1 MRWAKRAGIA
11 AIVLALLAALLA
23 WVADTDIGHRAI
35 LDRLAALSPKSGLKI
50 RIGRI
55 EGSIYGKATLRDVR
69 LSDPQGLFLSAN
81 EARLD
86 WRPWRWVTANALDI
100 NSLTIPQA
108 TLHRLPKLNPGD
120 PDAPILP
127 VFDIRIGQL
136 TVERLRIAKGI
147 AGAARIGRLS
157 GKADIRDGRAMVQL
171 AALAEGGDR
180 LALVLDAAPDRD
192 RFDIDTQLSAPA
204 GGVIGAM
211 LGTAKPVSVSV
222 RGDGSWSQ
230 WQGSGV
236 AIVAGKRIADLALTA
251 NKGVFGL
258 DGRLALA
265 SITKGRVQRLAG
277 PLIRVRGD
285 ATLADRRLDHNLRLV
300 SDALAVEARGIADLG
315 TNRFDNELIGVRLRD
330 PSALFANMRGRDVEL
345 KLRLNGAFR
354 NAAFDYLLT
363 SPQVFFDRT
372 GIEGVRASGQG
383 RLGGSPVSIPV
394 KLTARRVTGVG
405 DVAGGILANLS
416 VTGVLRASSSLI
428 TGDGLV
434 LRSDKLSGRLTL
446 LVDLATGRYDIGLA
460 GQLDRYLIP
469 GLGIVD
475 VKSELKVVP
484 GANGQGTRI
493 IGRGQAWVRRFDNA
507 FLAGLA
513 GGLPYLE
520 TGLERGAD
528 GVLYLR
534 NLKLTAPSLTMSGE
548 GARMRDG
555 SFRIRATGRQKSYGP
570 FTLALEGNI
579 ARPRI
584 DLLLASPNAAAG
596 LSDVRLKLEPTSS
609 GFAWTA
615 AGGSMIG
622 PFTGNGE
629 ILLPKGAPAIIR
641 IARLNASGVTASGS
655 LRALTGGL
663 EGRLTI
669 DGSGLAGTLD
679 LAPQNGIQR
688 IEAHLRAREMR
699 LAGPPLLAARRGQFD
714 GVILLDPRGMT
725 IDGTFT
731 GQGLQRGNISLA
743 RLAANVKLRG
753 GSGEVRA
760 SFAGARGRSF
770 EFQTVARISSNR
782 IEAVGSGSVDR
793 RPLQLAAP
801 AVLVREAGGW
811 RLQPTALTFGGG
823 QARVA
828 GLFGGA
834 GSEIEANV
842 TQMPL
847 TIIDMFVPRLGLA
860 GSASGTL
867 SYRMPAGGAPTGRLD
882 ARIKGL
888 SRSGLVLSSRPV
900 DVGINAVLTPTNAA
914 MRAIAVSGGQTI
926 GRVQAR
932 ITPTGGGSLIER
944 LRRGTM
950 FAQLRFNGAADTL
963 WRLTGA
969 EGFDVSGPVAI
980 GADVTGT
987 IARPVIR
994 GSVRTTGARI
1004 ESPVTGMVLTQVKA
1018 NGRFG
1023 GSRLVIDTLTANAGS
1038 GTVTGRGAF
1047 EFGGETGIGMDLA
1060 LQADKAVLLARDDI
1074 GATITGPLSI
1084 VSQGQGGLI
1093 SGDVVLDRSAFRLG
1107 RATAAQA
1114 VPRLNVREI
1123 NTVAD
1128 RSAPPAPALPWR
1140 LALKARAPNRLQ
1152 VSGLGIESEWRANLE
1167 ISGSVDSPRI
1177 VGRADLLRGGYEFAG
1192 RRFDLTRGQI
1202 RFQGESPPDPILD
1215 IVATGDTQGLNATIR
1230 VTGTGQKPEIAF
1242 SSVPALPQDELL
1254 ARLLFGSSITN
1265 LSAPEALQLAAAVAS
1280 LSGGGGGLNPI
1291 NALRNAIGLDRLRIL
1306 PADTVT
1312 GQGTSVAAG
1321 KYITRRLYVEVITDG
1336 QGYSAT
1342 RAEFAIT
1349 RWLSV
1354 LSTINTLG
1362 RQSAAVRVS
1371 RDY

>member
-1 MRWAKRAGIA
+1 MRWAKRAGVA
-11 AIVLALLAALLA
+11 ALILVALVALLV
-23 WVADTDIGHRAI
+23 WTADTDIGHRAI
-35 LDRLAALSPKSGLKI
+35 LDRIAALSSKSGLKI

-55 EGSIYGKATLRDVR
+55 EGSIYGKAILRDVR
-69 LSDPQGLFLSAN
+69 VSDPKGLFLSAR

-86 WRPWRWVTANALDI
+86 WRPWRWATANALDI
-100 NSLTIPQA
+100 DSLEIPLA
-108 TLHRLPKLNPGD
+108 TLHRLPKLNPGN
-120 PDAPILP
+120 PNAPILP
-127 VFDIRIGQL
+127 AFDIRIGRL
-136 TVERLRIAKGI
+136 TVDRLRIA
-147 AGAARIGRLS
+147 AAVSGEPRTARLS
-157 GKADIRDGRAMVQL
+157 GSADIRDGRAMVAL
-171 AALAEGGDR
+171 AALADGGDR
-180 LALVLDAAPDRD
+180 LSLKLDAAPARN
-192 RFDIDTQLSAPA
+192 RFDVDAQLVAPS

-211 LGTAKPVSVSV
+211 LGTAKPVALSV
-222 RGDGSWSQ
+222 RGDGSWQQ

-236 AIVAGKRIADLALTA
+236 AVVAGSRVADLALSA

-265 SITKGRVQRLAG
+265 SITKGRVQQLAG
-277 PLIRVRGD
+277 PLVRVRGD
-285 ATLADRRLDHNLRLV
+285 ATLANRRLDHRLRLV
-300 SDALAVEARGIADLG
+300 SNALAIEASGIADLG
-315 TNRFDNELIGVRLRD
+315 NSRFDNELIGVRLRD
-330 PSALFANMRGRDVEL
+330 PAALLANMRGRDIEL
-345 KLRLNGAFR
+345 KLRLNGAFSG
-354 NAAFDYLLT
+354 AAFDYLLT
-363 SPQVFFDRT
+363 SPQVSFDQT

-383 RLGGSPVSIPV
+383 RLGGSPVAIPI

-416 VTGVLRASSSLI
+416 VTGVLRASSTLI
-428 TGDGLV
+428 TGDGLA
-434 LRSDKLSGRLTL
+434 LRSDKLSGKLSVM
-446 LVDLATGRYDIGLA
+446 VDLATGRYDIGLA

-475 VKSELKVVP
+475 VKSELKLVP
-484 GANGQGTRI
+484 GANGTGTRI
-493 IGRGQAWVRRFDNA
+493 VGRGQAWVRRFDNS

-528 GVLYLR
+528 GILYLR
-534 NLKLTAPSLTMSGE
+534 NLKIKAPGLTMSGS
-548 GARMRDG
+548 GARLRDG
-555 SFRIRATGRQKSYGP
+555 SFRIQASGSQAQYGP
-570 FTLALEGNI
+570 FTLALDGQI

-584 DLLLASPNAAAG
+584 DLVLASPNAAAG
-596 LSDVRLKLEPTSS
+596 LADVRIKLDPTAQ
-609 GFAWTA
+609 GFAWSA
-615 AGGSMIG
+615 AGGSAIG

-629 ILLPKGAPAIIR
+629 ILLPSGAPAIIR
-641 IARLNASGVTASGS
+641 IARLNASGVNASGS
-655 LRALTGGL
+655 LRALNGGL
-663 EGRLTI
+663 DGRLTLG
-669 DGSGLAGTLD
+669 GSGLAGTLD
-679 LAPQNGIQR
+679 LAPAGNIQR
-688 IEAHLRAREMR
+688 IEAHLRARDLR
-699 LAGPPLLAARRGQFD
+699 LAGPPLLLAQRGQFD
-714 GVILLDPRGMT
+714 GVILLDPRGTT
-725 IDGTFT
+725 IDGIFT

-743 RLAANVKLRG
+743 RLAGNVKLSG

-770 EFQTVARISSNR
+770 EFQTVARISPNR

-793 RPLQLAAP
+793 RPLQLTAP

-834 GSEIEANV
+834 ASEIEANV

-847 TIIDMFVPRLGLA
+847 TIVDMFVPRLGLA

-867 SYRMPAGGAPTGRLD
+867 SYRMPAGGAPTGKLD
-882 ARIKGL
+882 ARIRGL
-888 SRSGLVLSSRPV
+888 SRSGLVLSSKPV
-900 DVGINAVLTPTNAA
+900 DVGITAILSPNNAA
-914 MRAIAVSGGQTI
+914 ARAVAVSGGQVI
-926 GRVQAR
+926 GRGQVR
-932 ITPTGGGSLIER
+932 ITPTGGGGFAER
-944 LRRGTM
+944 LRQGPM

-969 EGFDVSGPVAI
+969 EAFDVSGPVAI
-980 GADVTGT
+980 GADVTGSV
-987 IARPVIR
+987 ARPIIR
-994 GSVRTTGARI
+994 GSVRTAGARI

-1018 NGRFG
+1018 SGRFG
-1023 GSRLVIDTLTANAGS
+1023 GSRLVIDALTANAGG
-1038 GTVTGRGAF
+1038 GTVSGRGNF
-1047 EFGGETGIGMDLA
+1047 DFGAASGIGMDLS

-1084 VSQGQGGLI
+1084 RSDGAGGLI

-1114 VPRLNVREI
+1114 VPRLKVREI
-1123 NTVAD
+1123 NAVAD
-1128 RSAPPAPALPWR
+1128 RRAPAVPAQPWR

-1152 VSGLGIESEWRANLE
+1152 VAGLGIESEWRADLD

-1177 VGRADLLRGGYEFAG
+1177 LGRADLVRGGYEFAG
-1192 RRFDLTRGQI
+1192 RRFDLTRGAI

-1215 IVATGDTQGLNATIR
+1215 IVANGDTQGLSATIR

-1254 ARLLFGSSITN
+1254 ARLLFGSSITS

-1280 LSGGGGGLNPI
+1280 LRGGGGGLNPI

-1321 KYITRRLYVEVITDG
+1321 KYITRRTYVEIITDG
-1336 QGYSAT
+1336 RGYSAT
-1342 RAEFAIT
+1342 RAEFQIT
-1349 RWLSV
+1349 RWLSI
-1354 LSTINTLG
+1354 LATISTLG